1 MAEFEL
7 MDYVQM
13 QNRIYMDEQDDGPCV
28 EVNVYG
34 DDGEKMVLHVWYD
47 AADQPVIDRCMVA
60 EGLPFF
66 IKAYSENGRD
76 GVNIQTGTIDFS
88 DLGYGPNSTA
98 ALRRLIALSVNGW
111 TLQFVQDKGFDVYP
125 KNDNHLDLRRDN
137 LEVGRKIYEWGEER
151 REAYSLP
158 RAKYQLEQE
167 MKHEEA

>member
-1 MAEFEL
+1 
-7 MDYVQM
+7 
-13 QNRIYMDEQDDGPCV
+13 
-28 EVNVYG
+28 
-34 DDGEKMVLHVWYD
+34 MVLHVWYD
-47 AADQPVIDRCMVA
+47 AEDQPVIDRCLAA

-88 DLGYGPNSTA
+88 DLGYGTNSTA
-98 ALRRLIALSVNGW
+98 ALRRLIALSINGW
-111 TLQFVQDKGFDVYP
+111 TLQFIQDKGFDVYP

-137 LEVGRKIYEWGEER
+137 LEIGRKVYDWEGEER
-151 REAYSLP
+151 REAYSLS